1 MTVVAWD
8 GVTLAADKRCV
19 DGNGLRGTLTKI
31 SVTDD
36 GKLLA
41 ITGRHSIGM
50 RLLAWWAEGCEPDRF
65 PEVAEEDGATLVVI
79 SRANDGKPIVSSYT
93 SGPYPVVFEDQFRAW
108 GSGRDFALAAMYLGC
123 DARRAIE
130 VTCHFQT
137 DCGDGIDSI
146 ELP

>member
-19 DGNGLRGTLTKI
+19 DGSGLRGTLTKV
-31 SVTDD
+31 SLTDD

-41 ITGRHSIGM
+41 ITGLHSIGM
-50 RLLAWWAEGCEPDRF
+50 RMLAWWAEGCKPDKF
-65 PEVAEEDGATLVVI
+65 PEAAEGDQATLVVI
-79 SRANDGKPIVSSYT
+79 SRDPGGKPVISAYT
-93 SGPYPVVFEDQFRAW
+93 SGPYPVVFEDKFRAW

-123 DARRAIE
+123 DARKAIE